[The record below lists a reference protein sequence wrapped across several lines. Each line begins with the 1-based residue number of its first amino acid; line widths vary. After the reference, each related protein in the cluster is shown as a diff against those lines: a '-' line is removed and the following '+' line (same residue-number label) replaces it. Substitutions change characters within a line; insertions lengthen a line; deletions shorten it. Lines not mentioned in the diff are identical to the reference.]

1 MHALAS
7 ILLAE
12 HNRGDAFREGFR
24 TRGTAGHDDV
34 LLSLLIVTA
43 LLAGMWA
50 MSRLVGM
57 RQRRVYNSPWKLF
70 RALCKAHHL
79 KWSEIW
85 LLWRVARS
93 QHLRDPGRLFLEGE
107 LWEEKRLGRGFTPGS
122 QLPQRPSRAHSGHK
136 RIDREFGALGNVNG
150 RAGIGGTSLVSQPA
164 QAYARRAAVDF
175 VKTQSNR
182 NFSIG
187 RMLG

>member
-122 QLPQRPSRAHSGHK
+122 QRLNALRE
-136 RIDREFGALGNVNG
+136 RIL
-150 RAGIGGTSLVSQPA
+150 GTSASIANSEPLATSTAAPA
-164 QAYARRAAVDF
+164 SAVPPLF
-175 VKTQSNR
+175 PNR
-182 NFSIG
+182 PKPTLDVPPWTS
-187 RMLG
+187 